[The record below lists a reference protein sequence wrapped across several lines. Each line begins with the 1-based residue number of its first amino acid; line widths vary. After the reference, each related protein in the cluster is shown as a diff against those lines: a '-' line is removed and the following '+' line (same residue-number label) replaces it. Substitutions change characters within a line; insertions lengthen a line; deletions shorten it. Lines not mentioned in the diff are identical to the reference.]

1 MRKIIL
7 FLFGVLLYTHGFAQ
21 ETTYETKKNI
31 SYYPASTK
39 ADAYREERCK
49 LDVYYPKNKTNSST
63 IVWFHGGSLTG
74 GNKEIPRELLEKGFI
89 VIAVGYR
96 LSPKVLVKDIIEDAT
111 ASVAWT
117 FNNVAS
123 YGGNNKLIFVSG
135 HSAGGYLDM
144 MLTLDKKY
152 LARYNIDADSIAGII
167 PFSGQAITHFTAR
180 QERKIKDV
188 QPIIDEYAPL
198 YHVRPTAPPMLLITG
213 DREME
218 MLGRYEENAYLARM
232 MKLAGHKAT
241 VLYELQGFGHGDMVV
256 PAMPLLIKEVNRL
269 SKQIKE
275 SKKIGL

>member
-7 FLFGVLLYTHGFAQ
+7 FLFGVLLYAQGFAQ
-21 ETTYETKKNI
+21 ETTYETKKDI
-31 SYYPASTK
+31 GYYPASTK
-39 ADAYREERCK
+39 GDTYREERCK

-63 IVWFHGGSLTG
+63 IVWFHGGGLTG
-74 GNKEIPRELLEKGFI
+74 GNKEMPRELLEKGFI

-96 LSPKVLVKDIIEDAT
+96 LSPKALVKDIIEDAT

-117 FNNVAS
+117 FNNIAK

-135 HSAGGYLDM
+135 HSAGAYLGM

-152 LARYNIDADSIAGII
+152 LAAYNIDADSIAGLI
-167 PFSGQAITHFTAR
+167 PFSGQAITHFTVR

-198 YHVRPTAPPMLLITG
+198 YHVRPTAPPMLLLTG

-232 MKLAGHKAT
+232 MKLAGNKTT
-241 VLYELQGFGHGDMVV
+241 VLHELQGYGHDMVY
-256 PAMPLLIKEVNRL
+256 PAIPLLIKEVNRL
-269 SKQIKE
+269 TKEIKTT
-275 SKKIGL
+275 KKIGL

>member
-1 MRKIIL
+1 MRKILL
-7 FLFGVLLYTHGFAQ
+7 FLLFAVLSVHVFAQ
-21 ETTYETKKNI
+21 NTAYETKKDI
-31 SYYPASTK
+31 GYYPASTK
-39 ADAYREERCK
+39 GDAYREERCK

-63 IVWFHGGSLTG
+63 IVWFHGGGLTG
-74 GNKEIPRELLEKGFI
+74 GNKEMPRELMEKGFI

-96 LSPKVLVKDIIEDAT
+96 LSPKVPVKDIIEDAT
-111 ASVAWT
+111 AAVAWA

-135 HSAGGYLDM
+135 HSAGAYLGM

-152 LARYNIDADSIAGII
+152 LSKYNIDADSIAGLI
-167 PFSGQAITHFTAR
+167 PFSGQAITHFTVR
-180 QERKIKDV
+180 QERKIKDI

-198 YHVRPTAPPMLLITG
+198 YHVRPTAPPMLLLTG

-232 MKLAGHKAT
+232 MKLAGNKTT
-241 VLYELQGFGHGDMVV
+241 VLRELQGYGHNMVY
-256 PAMPLLIKEVNRL
+256 PAIPLLIEEVNRL
-269 SKQIKE
+269 SKEIKA

>member
-7 FLFGVLLYTHGFAQ
+7 FLFGVLLYAQGFAQ
-21 ETTYETKKNI
+21 ETTYETKKDI
-31 SYYPASTK
+31 GYYPASTK
-39 ADAYREERCK
+39 GDAYREERCK

-63 IVWFHGGSLTG
+63 IVWFHGGGLTG
-74 GNKEIPRELLEKGFI
+74 GNKEMPRELLEKGFI

-96 LSPKVLVKDIIEDAT
+96 LSPKALVKDIIEDAT

-117 FNNVAS
+117 FNNIAK

-135 HSAGGYLDM
+135 HSAGAYLGM

-152 LARYNIDADSIAGII
+152 LAAYNIDADSIAGLI
-167 PFSGQAITHFTAR
+167 PFSGQAITHFTVR

-198 YHVRPTAPPMLLITG
+198 YHVRPTAPPMLLLTG

-232 MKLAGHKAT
+232 MKLAGNKTT
-241 VLYELQGFGHGDMVV
+241 VLHELQGYGHDMVY
-256 PAMPLLIKEVNRL
+256 PAIPLLIKEVNRL
-269 SKQIKE
+269 TKEIKTT
-275 SKKIGL
+275 KKIGL

>member
-21 ETTYETKKNI
+21 QTTYETKKDI
-31 SYYPASTK
+31 SYYPTSTK
-39 ADAYREERCK
+39 GDAYREQRCK

-117 FNNVAS
+117 FNNIAS

-135 HSAGGYLDM
+135 HSAGAYLGM

-152 LARYNIDADSIAGII
+152 LAAYSIDADAIAGLI
-167 PFSGQAITHFTAR
+167 PFSGQAITHFTVR

-198 YHVRPTAPPMLLITG
+198 YHVRPTAPPMLLLTG

-232 MKLAGHKAT
+232 MKLAGNKTT
-241 VLYELQGFGHGDMVV
+241 VLHELQGYGHNMVY
-256 PAMPLLIKEVNRL
+256 PAIPLLIEEVNRL
-269 SKQIKE
+269 SKEIKT
-275 SKKIGL
+275 KNKIGL

>member
-21 ETTYETKKNI
+21 QTTYETKNDI
-31 SYYPASTK
+31 SYYPTSTK
-39 ADAYREERCK
+39 GDAYREQRCK

-63 IVWFHGGSLTG
+63 IVWFHGGGLTG
-74 GNKEIPRELLEKGFI
+74 GNKEMPRELLEKGFI

-96 LSPKVLVKDIIEDAT
+96 LSPKALVKDIIEDAT

-117 FNNVAS
+117 FNNIAS

-135 HSAGGYLDM
+135 HSAGAYLGM

-152 LARYNIDADSIAGII
+152 LAAYKIDADAIAGLI
-167 PFSGQAITHFTAR
+167 PFSGQAITHFTVR

-198 YHVRPTAPPMLLITG
+198 YHVRPTAPPMLLLTG

-232 MKLAGHKAT
+232 MKLAGNKTT
-241 VLYELQGFGHGDMVV
+241 VLHELQGYGHNMVY
-256 PAMPLLIKEVNRL
+256 PAIPLLIEEVNRL
-269 SKQIKE
+269 SKEIKT
-275 SKKIGL
+275 KNKIGL

>member
-1 MRKIIL
+1 MRKILL
-7 FLFGVLLYTHGFAQ
+7 FLFLAVLSVPIFAQ
-21 ETTYETKKNI
+21 NTDYETKKNI

-63 IVWFHGGSLTG
+63 IVWFHGGGLTG
-74 GNKEIPRELLEKGFI
+74 GNKEMPRELQEKGFI

-111 ASVAWT
+111 AAVAWT

-135 HSAGGYLDM
+135 HSAGAYLGM

-152 LARYNIDADSIAGII
+152 LSKYNIDADAIAGLI
-167 PFSGQAITHFTAR
+167 PFSGQAITHFTVR

-188 QPIIDEYAPL
+188 QPVIDEFAPL
-198 YHVRPTAPPMLLITG
+198 YHVRPTAPPMLLLTG

-232 MKLAGHKAT
+232 MKLAGNKTT
-241 VLYELQGFGHGDMVV
+241 VLRELQGYGHNMVY
-256 PAMPLLIKEVNRL
+256 PAIPLLIEEVNRL
-269 SKQIKE
+269 SKEIKA

>member
-7 FLFGVLLYTHGFAQ
+7 FLFGVLLYAQGFAQ
-21 ETTYETKKNI
+21 QTSYETKKDI
-31 SYYPASTK
+31 SYYPTSTK
-39 ADAYREERCK
+39 GDAYREQRCK
-49 LDVYYPKNKTNSST
+49 LDVYYPKNRTNSST
-63 IVWFHGGSLTG
+63 IVWFHGGGLTG
-74 GNKEIPRELLEKGFI
+74 GNKEMPRELLEKGFI

-96 LSPKVLVKDIIEDAT
+96 LSPKALVKDIIEDAT

-117 FNNVAS
+117 FNNIAK

-135 HSAGGYLDM
+135 HSAGAYLGM

-152 LARYNIDADSIAGII
+152 LAGYHIDADAIAGLI
-167 PFSGQAITHFTAR
+167 PFSGQAITHFTVR

-198 YHVRPTAPPMLLITG
+198 YHVRPTAPPMLLLTG

-232 MKLAGHKAT
+232 MKLAGNKTT
-241 VLYELQGFGHGDMVV
+241 VLHELQGYGHNMVY
-256 PAMPLLIKEVNRL
+256 PAIPLLIEEVNRL
-269 SKQIKE
+269 SKEIKT
-275 SKKIGL
+275 KNKIGL

>member
-31 SYYPASTK
+31 SYYPASAK
-39 ADAYREERCK
+39 GDAYREERCK

-63 IVWFHGGSLTG
+63 IVWFHGGGLTG
-74 GNKEIPRELLEKGFI
+74 GNKEMPRELLEKGFI

-96 LSPKVLVKDIIEDAT
+96 LSPKAPVKDIIEDAT

-117 FNNVAS
+117 FNNIAN

-135 HSAGGYLDM
+135 HSAGAYLGM

-152 LARYNIDADSIAGII
+152 LAAYNIDADSIAGLI
-167 PFSGQAITHFTAR
+167 PFSGQAITHFTVR

-198 YHVRPTAPPMLLITG
+198 YHVRPTAPPMLLLTG

-232 MKLAGHKAT
+232 MKLAGNKTT
-241 VLYELQGFGHGDMVV
+241 VLHELQGYGHDMVY

-269 SKQIKE
+269 TKEIKTT
-275 SKKIGL
+275 KKIGL

>member
-21 ETTYETKKNI
+21 QTTYETKKDI
-31 SYYPASTK
+31 SYYPTSTK
-39 ADAYREERCK
+39 GDAYREQRCK

-117 FNNVAS
+117 FNNIAS

-135 HSAGGYLDM
+135 HSAGAYLGM

-152 LARYNIDADSIAGII
+152 LAAYSIDADAIAGLI
-167 PFSGQAITHFTAR
+167 PFSGQAITHFTVR

-198 YHVRPTAPPMLLITG
+198 YHVRPTAPPMLLLTG

-232 MKLAGHKAT
+232 MKLAGNKTT
-241 VLYELQGFGHGDMVV
+241 VLHELQGYGHNMVY
-256 PAMPLLIKEVNRL
+256 PAIPLLIEEVNRL
-269 SKQIKE
+269 SKEIKT
-275 SKKIGL
+275 KNKTGL

>member
-7 FLFGVLLYTHGFAQ
+7 LLFGVLWYTHGFAQ
-21 ETTYETKKNI
+21 EPTYETKKDI
-31 SYYPASTK
+31 SYYPASAK
-39 ADAYREERCK
+39 GDAYLEERCK

-63 IVWFHGGSLTG
+63 IVWFHGGGLTG
-74 GNKEIPRELLEKGFI
+74 GNKEMPRELLEKGFI

-96 LSPKVLVKDIIEDAT
+96 LSPKALVKDIIEDAT

-117 FNNVAS
+117 FNNIAK

-135 HSAGGYLDM
+135 HSAGAYLGM

-152 LARYNIDADSIAGII
+152 LAAYNIDADAIAGLI
-167 PFSGQAITHFTAR
+167 PFSGQAITHFTVR

-198 YHVRPTAPPMLLITG
+198 YHVRPTAPPMLLLTG

-232 MKLAGHKAT
+232 MKLAGNKTT
-241 VLYELQGFGHGDMVV
+241 VLHELQGYGHNMVY
-256 PAMPLLIKEVNRL
+256 PAIPLLIEEVNRL
-269 SKQIKE
+269 SKEIKT
-275 SKKIGL
+275 KNKIGL